1 MPEDKDK
8 IEDFVTLWKNKSQE
22 NNQPS
27 IISETMNHL
36 ESLKK
41 ENDDLRKKIAENI
54 ELISKSEEV
63 IKNISNDRE
72 HMRIEH
78 EESIMDLTMRV
89 NNLERE
95 NVELGNK
102 VKSMVKVLMEKDE
115 EIKKL
120 NDQINS
126 ENTGVNEKI
135 KIDLSKKNETIDI
148 LNKQILEMK
157 DENEKLQAQLLEKI
171 KSVPTFVL
179 PVESEEDKALK
190 PLPPER
196 SNQPLELLCQDLQ
209 TDLNKYK
216 KIIEQLN
223 QEKNQLKSALEGE
236 GITFNVEELNT
247 LKNENEV
254 LRKDLQQL
262 QNSMSNKSAVQS
274 TPNDQNLKELQEKL
288 LEKEN
293 IIAELKLSKT
303 VQTSIPKG
311 PMTDL
316 VEELQNNINK
326 LKHTIQEKDQRI
338 SELTRGQNP

>member
-1 MPEDKDK
+1 MPADKDK
-8 IEDFVTLWKNKSQE
+8 IEDFVTLWKNKSQAE
-22 NNQPS
+22 NQPS
-27 IISETMNHL
+27 IIAETMNQL

-63 IKNISNDRE
+63 IKNLSNDRE
-72 HMRIEH
+72 HMRIEQ
-78 EESIMDLTMRV
+78 EESIIDLTMRV

-115 EIKKL
+115 EIKGLKVKV
-120 NDQINS
+120 NS
-126 ENTGVNEKI
+126 ESTIEYEKI
-135 KIDLSKKNETIDI
+135 KIELTEKNGTIDL

-157 DENEKLQAQLLEKI
+157 DENEKLQAQLLEKV
-171 KSVPTFVL
+171 KDVPTVVL
-179 PVESEEDKALK
+179 PVEQAEDKVLK
-190 PLPPER
+190 PLPPQT

-223 QEKNQLKSALEGE
+223 QEKDQLKSALGE
-236 GITFNVEELNT
+236 KGITFSVEELNT
-247 LKNENEV
+247 LKNENDA
-254 LRKDLQQL
+254 LRNDLQQL
-262 QNSMSNKSAVQS
+262 KSSLSDESPIQS
-274 TPNDQNLKELQEKL
+274 TSDNQTIKELQEKL

-293 IIAELKLSKT
+293 VIAELKLSQST
-303 VQTSIPKG
+303 QNSIPKG
-311 PMTDL
+311 PMADL
-316 VEELQNNINK
+316 VEELQKNINK

-338 SELTRGQNP
+338 AELTNAQN